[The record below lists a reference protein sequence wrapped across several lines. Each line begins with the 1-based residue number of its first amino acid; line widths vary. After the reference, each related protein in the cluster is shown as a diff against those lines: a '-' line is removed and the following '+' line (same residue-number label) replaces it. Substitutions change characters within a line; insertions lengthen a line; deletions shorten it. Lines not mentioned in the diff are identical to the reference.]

1 MRSSAHTLSG
11 IAANLVPYFK
21 DIDSYDQKALE
32 KFVAPDPSILS
43 YIYDALNKI
52 ENWNEEVLDEE
63 MNIIKEKLNLK
74 VPQINQPVRIALTGS
89 TNSPSLG
96 TTMYLFGR
104 EETLIRIKALIESL

>member
-32 KFVAPDPSILS
+32 KFVAPDPTLLS
-43 YIYDALNKI
+43 YINDALNKV
-52 ENWNEEVLDEE
+52 EKWNEEVLDNE